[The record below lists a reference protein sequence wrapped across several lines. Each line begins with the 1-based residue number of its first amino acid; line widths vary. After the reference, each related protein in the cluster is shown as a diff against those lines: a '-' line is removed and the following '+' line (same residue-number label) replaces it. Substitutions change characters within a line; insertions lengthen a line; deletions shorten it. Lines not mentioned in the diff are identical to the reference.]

1 MSNSQPTDG
10 VAVTDIAI
18 IGAGMVGASL
28 VHLLKPSI
36 AKGLRVTLIERQELR
51 WDGEFASR
59 PPSFDGRATALS
71 YGTHTILNQI
81 GVWDTMAARACPIQ
95 HVQVSDQGHFGQT
108 HLHAEEQGTDALGY
122 IVENAVIGQGLLAG
136 LEQANI
142 DIHAP
147 AQVAQVQMNESGAL
161 LTFDN
166 GKRLQTKLLVLADGA
181 RSGLAAQLG
190 IRHTKEDYGTH
201 ALVTQIRVNRS
212 HQHWAYERF
221 SQYGPIAFLPLNEQD
236 FIVVW
241 ALPNEEI
248 DRVKTMPEEA
258 FLAHLQNQIGARI
271 GTLVKVG
278 PRASYPLSLVL
289 STEQVRR
296 SLVLLGN
303 AAHGLHPV
311 AGQGF
316 NLALRD
322 TAVLAEH
329 LNRAI
334 EAGVSPGDLDVLM
347 AYQQQQANDQR
358 NTILLSDL
366 LPKVFGSQQM
376 PVRWLRNLGLI
387 GMSLAPTTRSLFARH
402 AMGLGHRAAR
412 VDHAE

>member
-1 MSNSQPTDG
+1 MSANQQTINQ
-10 VAVTDIAI
+10 TDIAI

-28 VHLLKPSI
+28 VHLLQPSI
-36 AKGLRVTLIERQELR
+36 AQGAKVTLIERQALR
-51 WDGEFASR
+51 WDGDFASR

-71 YGTHTILNQI
+71 YNTQTLLDKM
-81 GVWDTMAARACPIQ
+81 GVWPTLAERACPIE

-136 LEQANI
+136 LDQASI
-142 DIHAP
+142 DIKAS
-147 AQVAQVQMNESGAL
+147 AQVAQVQMNEAGAL
-161 LTFDN
+161 LTFDD
-166 GKRLQTKLLVLADGA
+166 GQLLQTQLLVLADGA
-181 RSGLAAQLG
+181 RSGLAEQLG
-190 IRHTKEDYGTH
+190 IRHNKEDYGTH
-201 ALVTQIRVNRS
+201 ALVTQVKVNRS

-221 SQYGPIAFLPLNEQD
+221 SQHGPIAFLPLNEQD
-236 FIVVW
+236 FVVVW
-241 ALPNEEI
+241 ALPKDEI
-248 DRVKTMPEEA
+248 ETVKHLSEDE
-258 FLAHLQNQIGARI
+258 FLAHLQNQIGERI
-271 GTLVKVG
+271 GTLTEVG
-278 PRASYPLSLVL
+278 QRASYPLSLVL

-334 EAGVSPGDLDVLM
+334 AAGGSPGDLDVLM
-347 AYQQQQANDQR
+347 AYQQQQATDQR
-358 NTILLSDL
+358 NTIFLSDM
-366 LPKVFGSQQM
+366 LPKVFGSTRLS
-376 PVRWLRNLGLI
+376 VRWLRNLGLV
-387 GMSLAPTTRSLFARH
+387 GMSLAPTPRKLFARH
-402 AMGLGHRAAR
+402 TMGLGHRAAR
-412 VDHAE
+412 IDHAE

>member
-1 MSNSQPTDG
+1 MSNSKQTHT
-10 VAVTDIAI
+10 VTDIAI

-28 VHLLKPSI
+28 VHLLQTSI
-36 AKGLRVTLIERQELR
+36 AQGTKVTLIERQELR

-71 YGTHTILNQI
+71 YGTQKILDQMGI
-81 GVWDTMAARACPIQ
+81 WPSLVERACAIR

-108 HLHAEEQGTDALGY
+108 HLHAKEQGTDALGY

-136 LEQANI
+136 LDQANI
-142 DIHAP
+142 DIKAST
-147 AQVAQVQMNESGAL
+147 QVQQVQMNTEGAL
-161 LTFDN
+161 LTLDN
-166 GKRLQTKLLVLADGA
+166 GECLQTKLLVLADGA

-190 IRHTKEDYGTH
+190 IRHNKEDYGTH
-201 ALVTQIRVNRS
+201 ALVTQVKVNRS

-236 FIVVW
+236 FVVVW
-241 ALPNEEI
+241 ALPKDEI
-248 DRVKTMPEEA
+248 ETVKTMPEEK
-258 FLAHLQNQIGARI
+258 FLTHLQNQIGDRL
-271 GTLVKVG
+271 GTLIKAG
-278 PRASYPLSLVL
+278 ERASYPLSLVL

-334 EAGVSPGDLDVLM
+334 AAGTSPGDLDVLM
-347 AYQQQQANDQR
+347 AYQQQQAKDQR

-387 GMSLAPTTRSLFARH
+387 GMSLAPTTRKLFARH
-402 AMGLGHRAAR
+402 AMGLGHRAAKQIQ
-412 VDHAE
+412 ANS

>member
-1 MSNSQPTDG
+1 MSSNSKHKES
-10 VAVTDIAI
+10 VTDIAI

-28 VHLLKPSI
+28 VHLLQPSI
-36 AKGLRVTLIERQELR
+36 AQGTKVTLIERQELR

-71 YGTHTILNQI
+71 YGTQVILDKI
-81 GVWDTMAARACPIQ
+81 GVWPTLAERACAIR

-136 LEQANI
+136 LDQADI
-142 DIHAP
+142 DIKAST
-147 AQVAQVQMNESGAL
+147 QVEQVQMNAEGAL
-161 LTFDN
+161 LSLNN
-166 GKRLQTKLLVLADGA
+166 GERLQTKLLVLADGA
-181 RSGLAAQLG
+181 RSGLAEQLG
-190 IRHTKEDYGTH
+190 IRHNKEDYGTH
-201 ALVTQIRVNRS
+201 ALVTQVKVNRS

-221 SQYGPIAFLPLNEQD
+221 SQHGPIAFLPLNEQD
-236 FIVVW
+236 YVVVW
-241 ALPNEEI
+241 ALPKDQIARIKN
-248 DRVKTMPEEA
+248 MPEAE
-258 FLAHLQNQIGARI
+258 FLAHLQSQVGDRI

-278 PRASYPLSLVL
+278 ERASYPLSLVL

-329 LNRAI
+329 LNRSIA
-334 EAGVSPGDLDVLM
+334 AGTSRGDLDLLM

-376 PVRWLRNLGLI
+376 PVRLLRNLGLV
-387 GMSLAPTTRSLFARH
+387 GMSLAPTTRKLFARH
-402 AMGLGHRAAR
+402 AMGLGHRAAKL
-412 VDHAE
+412 

>member
-1 MSNSQPTDG
+1 MSSNSKHKES
-10 VAVTDIAI
+10 VTDIAI

-28 VHLLKPSI
+28 VHLLQPSI
-36 AKGLRVTLIERQELR
+36 AQGTKVTLIERQELR

-71 YGTHTILNQI
+71 YGTQVILDKI
-81 GVWDTMAARACPIQ
+81 GVWPTLAERACAIR

-136 LEQANI
+136 LDQANI
-142 DIHAP
+142 DIKAST
-147 AQVAQVQMNESGAL
+147 QVEQVQMNAEGAL
-161 LTFDN
+161 LSLSN
-166 GKRLQTKLLVLADGA
+166 GERLQTKLLVLADGA
-181 RSGLAAQLG
+181 RSGLAEQLG
-190 IRHTKEDYGTH
+190 IRHNKEDYGTH
-201 ALVTQIRVNRS
+201 ALVTQVKVNRS

-221 SQYGPIAFLPLNEQD
+221 SQHGPIAFLPLNEQD
-236 FIVVW
+236 YVVVW
-241 ALPNEEI
+241 ALPKNEI
-248 DRVKTMPEEA
+248 DRVKSLSDTE
-258 FLAHLQNQIGARI
+258 FLAHLQNQVGDRI

-278 PRASYPLSLVL
+278 ERASYPLSLVL
-289 STEQVRR
+289 SNEQVRR

-334 EAGVSPGDLDVLM
+334 AEGISPGDLDVLM
-347 AYQQQQANDQR
+347 AYQQQQTNDQR

-366 LPKVFGSQQM
+366 LPKVFGSQQLA
-376 PVRWLRNLGLI
+376 VRLLRNLGLI
-387 GMSLAPTTRSLFARH
+387 GMGLTPTTRKLFARH

-412 VDHAE
+412 VDSVE

>member
-1 MSNSQPTDG
+1 MSSNSKHKES
-10 VAVTDIAI
+10 VTDIAI

-28 VHLLKPSI
+28 VHLLQPSI
-36 AKGLRVTLIERQELR
+36 AQGTKVTLIERQELR

-71 YGTHTILNQI
+71 YGTQVILDKI
-81 GVWDTMAARACPIQ
+81 GVWPTLAERACAIR

-136 LEQANI
+136 LDQADI
-142 DIHAP
+142 DIKAST
-147 AQVAQVQMNESGAL
+147 QVEQVQMNAEGAL
-161 LTFDN
+161 LSLNN
-166 GKRLQTKLLVLADGA
+166 GERLQTKLLVLADGA
-181 RSGLAAQLG
+181 RSGLAEQLG
-190 IRHTKEDYGTH
+190 IRHNKEDYGTH
-201 ALVTQIRVNRS
+201 ALVTQVKVNRS

-221 SQYGPIAFLPLNEQD
+221 SQHGPIAFLPLNEQD
-236 FIVVW
+236 YVVVW
-241 ALPNEEI
+241 ALPKDQIARIKN
-248 DRVKTMPEEA
+248 MPEAE
-258 FLAHLQNQIGARI
+258 FLAHLQSQVGDRI

-278 PRASYPLSLVL
+278 ERASYPLSLVL

-334 EAGVSPGDLDVLM
+334 AAGTSPGDLDLLM

-376 PVRWLRNLGLI
+376 PVRLLRNLGLV
-387 GMSLAPTTRSLFARH
+387 GMSLAPTTRKLFARH

-412 VDHAE
+412 VDSVE

>member
-1 MSNSQPTDG
+1 MSSNSKHKES
-10 VAVTDIAI
+10 VTDIAI

-28 VHLLKPSI
+28 VHLLQPSI
-36 AKGLRVTLIERQELR
+36 AQGTKVTLIERQELR

-71 YGTHTILNQI
+71 YGTQVILDKI
-81 GVWDTMAARACPIQ
+81 GVWPTLAERACAIR

-136 LEQANI
+136 LDQADI
-142 DIHAP
+142 DIKAST
-147 AQVAQVQMNESGAL
+147 QVEQVQMNAEGAL
-161 LTFDN
+161 LSLNN
-166 GKRLQTKLLVLADGA
+166 GERLQTKLLPLADGA
-181 RSGLAAQLG
+181 RSGLAEQLG
-190 IRHTKEDYGTH
+190 IRHNKEDYCTR
-201 ALVTQIRVNRS
+201 ALVTQVKVNSS

-221 SQYGPIAFLPLNEQD
+221 SQHGTIAVLRLNYQD
-236 FIVVW
+236 YVVVW
-241 ALPNEEI
+241 AVPKDQIARIKN
-248 DRVKTMPEEA
+248 MPEAE
-258 FLAHLQNQIGARI
+258 FLAHLQSQVGDRI
-271 GTLVKVG
+271 GTLIKVG
-278 PRASYPLSLVL
+278 ERASYPLSLIL

-334 EAGVSPGDLDVLM
+334 AAGKSPGDLEVLM
-347 AYQQQQANDQR
+347 AYQQQQSADQR

-366 LPKVFGSQQM
+366 LPKVFGSQQLT
-376 PVRWLRNLGLI
+376 VRLLRNLGLI
-387 GMSLAPTTRSLFARH
+387 TMSATPTVRKLFARH
-402 AMGLGHRAAR
+402 AMGLGHRAAKL
-412 VDHAE
+412 

>member
-1 MSNSQPTDG
+1 MSSNSKHKESL
-10 VAVTDIAI
+10 TDIAI

-28 VHLLKPSI
+28 VHLLQPSI
-36 AKGLRVTLIERQELR
+36 AQGTKVTLIERQELR

-71 YGTHTILNQI
+71 YGTQVILDKI
-81 GVWDTMAARACPIQ
+81 GVWPALAQRACAIR

-136 LEQANI
+136 LNQANI
-142 DIHAP
+142 DIKAST
-147 AQVAQVQMNESGAL
+147 QVEQVQMNAEGAL
-161 LTFDN
+161 LTLSN
-166 GKRLQTKLLVLADGA
+166 GERLQTKLLVLADGA
-181 RSGLAAQLG
+181 RSGLAEQLG
-190 IRHTKEDYGTH
+190 IRHNKEDYGTH
-201 ALVTQIRVNRS
+201 ALVTQVKVNRC

-236 FIVVW
+236 YVVVW
-241 ALPNEEI
+241 ALPKDEI
-248 DRVKTMPEEA
+248 DRVKNMPEAE
-258 FLAHLQNQIGARI
+258 FLAHLQSQVGERI

-278 PRASYPLSLVL
+278 ERASYPLSLVL

-334 EAGVSPGDLDVLM
+334 AAGTTPGDLDVLM

-376 PVRWLRNLGLI
+376 PVRLLRNLGLV
-387 GMSLAPTTRSLFARH
+387 GMSLAPTTRKLFARH
-402 AMGLGHRAAR
+402 AMGLGHRAAKL
-412 VDHAE
+412 

>member
-1 MSNSQPTDG
+1 MSNSKQTHT
-10 VAVTDIAI
+10 VTDIAI

-28 VHLLKPSI
+28 VHLLQTSI
-36 AKGLRVTLIERQELR
+36 AQGTKVTLIERQELR

-71 YGTHTILNQI
+71 YGTQKILDQMGI
-81 GVWDTMAARACPIQ
+81 WPSLVERACAIR

-108 HLHAEEQGTDALGY
+108 HLHAKEQGTDALGY

-136 LEQANI
+136 LDQANI
-142 DIHAP
+142 DIKAST
-147 AQVAQVQMNESGAL
+147 QVQQVQMNTEGAL
-161 LTFDN
+161 LTLDN
-166 GKRLQTKLLVLADGA
+166 GECLQTKLLVLADGA

-190 IRHTKEDYGTH
+190 IRHNKEDYGTH
-201 ALVTQIRVNRS
+201 ALVTQVKVNRS

-236 FIVVW
+236 FVVVW
-241 ALPNEEI
+241 ALPKDEI
-248 DRVKTMPEEA
+248 ETVKTMPEEK
-258 FLAHLQNQIGARI
+258 FLTHLQNQIGDRL
-271 GTLVKVG
+271 GTLINVG
-278 PRASYPLSLVL
+278 ERASYPLSLVL

-334 EAGVSPGDLDVLM
+334 AAGTSPGDLDVLM
-347 AYQQQQANDQR
+347 AYQQQQAKDQR

-387 GMSLAPTTRSLFARH
+387 GMSLAPTTRKLFARH
-402 AMGLGHRAAR
+402 AMGLGHRAAKQIQ
-412 VDHAE
+412 AKS

>member
-1 MSNSQPTDG
+1 MSSNSKHKES
-10 VAVTDIAI
+10 VTDIAI

-28 VHLLKPSI
+28 VHLLQPSI
-36 AKGLRVTLIERQELR
+36 AQGTKVTLIERQELR

-71 YGTHTILNQI
+71 YGTQVILDKI
-81 GVWDTMAARACPIQ
+81 GVWPTLAERACAIR

-136 LEQANI
+136 LDQANI
-142 DIHAP
+142 DIKAST
-147 AQVAQVQMNESGAL
+147 QVEQVQMNAEGAL
-161 LTFDN
+161 LSLNN
-166 GKRLQTKLLVLADGA
+166 GERLQTKLLVLADGA
-181 RSGLAAQLG
+181 RSGLAEQLG
-190 IRHTKEDYGTH
+190 IRHNKEDYGTH
-201 ALVTQIRVNRS
+201 ALVTQVKVNRS

-221 SQYGPIAFLPLNEQD
+221 SQHGPIAFLPLNEQD
-236 FIVVW
+236 YVVVW
-241 ALPNEEI
+241 ALPKDQIARIKN
-248 DRVKTMPEEA
+248 MPEAE
-258 FLAHLQNQIGARI
+258 FLAHLQSQVGDRI

-278 PRASYPLSLVL
+278 ERASYPLSLVL

-334 EAGVSPGDLDVLM
+334 AAGTSPGDLDLLM

-376 PVRWLRNLGLI
+376 PVRLLRNLGLV
-387 GMSLAPTTRSLFARH
+387 GMSLAPTTRKLFARH
-402 AMGLGHRAAR
+402 AMGLGHRAAKL
-412 VDHAE
+412 

>member
-1 MSNSQPTDG
+1 MSSNSKHKES
-10 VAVTDIAI
+10 VTDIAI

-28 VHLLKPSI
+28 VHLLQPSI
-36 AKGLRVTLIERQELR
+36 AQGTKVTLIERQELR

-71 YGTHTILNQI
+71 YGTQVILDKI
-81 GVWDTMAARACPIQ
+81 GVWPTLAERACAIR

-136 LEQANI
+136 LDQANI
-142 DIHAP
+142 DIKAST
-147 AQVAQVQMNESGAL
+147 QVEQVQMNVEGAL
-161 LTFDN
+161 LSLNN
-166 GKRLQTKLLVLADGA
+166 GERLQTKLLVLADGA
-181 RSGLAAQLG
+181 RSGLAEQLG
-190 IRHTKEDYGTH
+190 IRHNKEDYGTH
-201 ALVTQIRVNRS
+201 ALVTQVKVNRS

-221 SQYGPIAFLPLNEQD
+221 SQHGPIAFLPINEQD
-236 FIVVW
+236 YVVVW
-241 ALPNEEI
+241 ALPKDQI
-248 DRVKTMPEEA
+248 DRVKNMPEAE
-258 FLAHLQNQIGARI
+258 FLAHLQSQVGDRI

-278 PRASYPLSLVL
+278 ERASYPLSLVL

-334 EAGVSPGDLDVLM
+334 AAGTSPGDLDLLM

-376 PVRWLRNLGLI
+376 PVRLLRNLGLV
-387 GMSLAPTTRSLFARH
+387 GMSLEPTTRKLFARH
-402 AMGLGHRAAR
+402 AMGLGHRAAKL
-412 VDHAE
+412 

>member
-1 MSNSQPTDG
+1 MADNNPLDNT
-10 VAVTDIAI
+10 TDIAI

-28 VHLLKPSI
+28 VHLLKPAI
-36 AKGLRVTLIERQELR
+36 DQGTKVTLIERQELR
-51 WDGEFASR
+51 WDGDFASR

-71 YGTHTILNQI
+71 YSTQTILDKI
-81 GVWDTMAARACPIQ
+81 GVWSTLADRACPIQ

-108 HLHAEEQGTDALGY
+108 HLHAEEQGTEALGY
-122 IVENAVIGQGLLAG
+122 IVENSVIGQGLLAG
-136 LEQANI
+136 LDQANI

-147 AQVAQVQMNESGAL
+147 AQVQQVQMNAEGAL
-161 LTFDN
+161 LTFTD
-166 GKRLQTKLLVLADGA
+166 GATLQTKLLVLADGA
-181 RSGLAAQLG
+181 RSGLAGQLG
-190 IRHTKEDYGTH
+190 IRHSKQDYGTH
-201 ALVTQIRVNRS
+201 ALVTQVKVNRS
-212 HQHWAYERF
+212 HNHWAYERF

-236 FIVVW
+236 YVVVW
-241 ALPNEEI
+241 AVPNDEI
-248 DRVKTMPEEA
+248 EHIKAMPDND
-258 FLAHLQNQIGARI
+258 FLAHLQQQVGDRI

-278 PRASYPLSLVL
+278 TRASYPLSLII
-289 STEQVRR
+289 SNEQVRR

-334 EAGVSPGDLDVLM
+334 AAGKSPGDLEVLM
-347 AYQQQQANDQR
+347 AYQQQQSADQR

-366 LPKVFGSQQM
+366 LPKVFGSQQLT
-376 PVRWLRNLGLI
+376 VRLLRNLGLV
-387 GMSLAPTTRSLFARH
+387 GMSAAPTVRKLFARH

-412 VDHAE
+412 VDNVE

>member
-1 MSNSQPTDG
+1 MSEL
-10 VAVTDIAI
+10 ARTDIAI

-28 VHLLKPSI
+28 VHLLRP
-36 AKGLRVTLIERQELR
+36 ALQQGLSLTLIERQPLR
-51 WDGEFASR
+51 WDGDFASR
-59 PPSFDGRATALS
+59 PPSFDGRATAVS
-71 YGTHTILNQI
+71 YGSQQILQQL
-81 GVWDTMAARACPIQ
+81 GLWAAMAPRACAIE
-95 HVQVSDQGHFGQT
+95 HIQVSDQGHFGQT
-108 HLHAEEQGTDALGY
+108 QLHAAEQKTDALGY

-142 DIHAP
+142 DIKAST
-147 AQVAQVQMNESGAL
+147 QVEQVQMNAEGAL
-161 LTFDN
+161 LSLNN
-166 GKRLQTKLLVLADGA
+166 GERLQTKLLVLADGA
-181 RSGLAAQLG
+181 RSGLAEQLG
-190 IRHTKEDYGTH
+190 IRHNKDDYGTH
-201 ALVTQIRVNRS
+201 ALVTQVKVNRS

-221 SQYGPIAFLPLNEQD
+221 SQHGPIAFLPLNEQD
-236 FIVVW
+236 YVVVW
-241 ALPNEEI
+241 ALPKDQIARIKN
-248 DRVKTMPEEA
+248 MPEAE
-258 FLAHLQNQIGARI
+258 FLAHLQSQVGDRI

-278 PRASYPLSLVL
+278 ERASYPLSLVL

-334 EAGVSPGDLDVLM
+334 AASTSPGDLDLLM

-376 PVRWLRNLGLI
+376 PVRLLRNLGLV
-387 GMSLAPTTRSLFARH
+387 GMSLAPTTRKLFARH

-412 VDHAE
+412 VDNVE

>member
-1 MSNSQPTDG
+1 MSSNSKHKES
-10 VAVTDIAI
+10 VTDIAI

-28 VHLLKPSI
+28 VHLLQPSI
-36 AKGLRVTLIERQELR
+36 AKGAKVTLIERQELR

-71 YGTHTILNQI
+71 YGTQVILDKI
-81 GVWDTMAARACPIQ
+81 GVWPVLAERACAIR

-136 LEQANI
+136 LDQANI
-142 DIHAP
+142 DIKAST
-147 AQVAQVQMNESGAL
+147 QVEQVQMNAEGAL
-161 LTFDN
+161 LTLNN
-166 GKRLQTKLLVLADGA
+166 GERLQTKLLVLADGA
-181 RSGLAAQLG
+181 RSGLAEQLG
-190 IRHTKEDYGTH
+190 IRHNKEDYGTH
-201 ALVTQIRVNRS
+201 ALVTQVKVNRS

-236 FIVVW
+236 YVVVW
-241 ALPNEEI
+241 ALPKDEI
-248 DRVKTMPEEA
+248 DTIKNMPEAE
-258 FLAHLQNQIGARI
+258 FLAHLQSQVGERI

-278 PRASYPLSLVL
+278 ERASYPLSLVL

-334 EAGVSPGDLDVLM
+334 AEGTTPGDLDVLM

-387 GMSLAPTTRSLFARH
+387 SMSLAPTTRKLFARH
-402 AMGLGHRAAR
+402 AMGLGHRAAKL
-412 VDHAE
+412 

>member
-1 MSNSQPTDG
+1 MSSNSTHKES
-10 VAVTDIAI
+10 VTDIAI

-28 VHLLKPSI
+28 VHLLQPSI
-36 AKGLRVTLIERQELR
+36 AQGTKVTLIERQELR
-51 WDGEFASR
+51 WDGEFATR

-71 YGTHTILNQI
+71 YGTQVILDKI
-81 GVWDTMAARACPIQ
+81 GVWPTLAERACAIR

-136 LEQANI
+136 LDQANI
-142 DIHAP
+142 DIKAST
-147 AQVAQVQMNESGAL
+147 QVEQVQMNAEGAL
-161 LTFDN
+161 LSLNN
-166 GKRLQTKLLVLADGA
+166 GERLQTKLLVLADGA
-181 RSGLAAQLG
+181 RSGLAEQLG
-190 IRHTKEDYGTH
+190 IRHNKEDYGTH
-201 ALVTQIRVNRS
+201 ALVTQVKVNRS

-221 SQYGPIAFLPLNEQD
+221 SQHGPIAFLPLNEQD
-236 FIVVW
+236 YVVVW
-241 ALPNEEI
+241 ALPKDQI
-248 DRVKTMPEEA
+248 DRVKNMPEAE
-258 FLAHLQNQIGARI
+258 FLAHLQSQVGERI

-278 PRASYPLSLVL
+278 ERASYPLSLVL

-334 EAGVSPGDLDVLM
+334 AAGTSPGDLDLLM

-376 PVRWLRNLGLI
+376 PVRLLRNLGLV
-387 GMSLAPTTRSLFARH
+387 GMSLAPTTRKLFARH
-402 AMGLGHRAAR
+402 AMGLGHRAAKL
-412 VDHAE
+412 

>member
-1 MSNSQPTDG
+1 MSSNSKHKES
-10 VAVTDIAI
+10 VTDIAI

-28 VHLLKPSI
+28 VHLLQPSI
-36 AKGLRVTLIERQELR
+36 AQGTKVTLIERQELR

-71 YGTHTILNQI
+71 YGTQVILDKI
-81 GVWDTMAARACPIQ
+81 GVWPTLAERACAIR

-136 LEQANI
+136 LDQANI
-142 DIHAP
+142 DIKAST
-147 AQVAQVQMNESGAL
+147 QVQQVQMNAEGAL
-161 LTFDN
+161 LNLNN
-166 GKRLQTKLLVLADGA
+166 GERLQTKLLVLADGA
-181 RSGLAAQLG
+181 RSGLAEQLG
-190 IRHTKEDYGTH
+190 IRHNKEDYGTH
-201 ALVTQIRVNRS
+201 ALVTQVKVNRS

-221 SQYGPIAFLPLNEQD
+221 SQHGPIAFLPLNEQD
-236 FIVVW
+236 YVVVW
-241 ALPNEEI
+241 ALPKDQIARIKN
-248 DRVKTMPEEA
+248 MPEAE
-258 FLAHLQNQIGARI
+258 FLAHLQSQVGDRI

-278 PRASYPLSLVL
+278 ERASYPLSLVL

-334 EAGVSPGDLDVLM
+334 AAGTSPGDLDLLM

-358 NTILLSDL
+358 NTILLSDM
-366 LPKVFGSQQM
+366 LPKVFGSQQLA
-376 PVRWLRNLGLI
+376 VRWLRNLGLI
-387 GMSLAPTTRSLFARH
+387 GMSLAPTTRKLFARH

-412 VDHAE
+412 VDSVE